1 MRRKGNTSQTPKTPD
16 SQTPEKPE
24 PAPELLGFS
33 ERLKKV
39 IGAESL
45 RTFGSRCRL
54 SEGVLRSYLRQNT
67 FPSLDR
73 LAAIAQAGG
82 VSLAWLAS
90 GFTPIQHTDDAPPSR
105 GEQHLN
111 ESYILP
117 LREIFADAG
126 SLLNRQ
132 VVDYLALHTEW
143 LTAYLGLSPDHIA
156 LISVVGDSMEPY
168 LADGDLILLDTSV
181 THVEADNVYV
191 LQYGDVLLARRIQI
205 MLDGAVA
212 VKSYND
218 AYESEV
224 LPAEMA
230 DKLHVVGRVVRRI
243 VR

>member
-1 MRRKGNTSQTPKTPD
+1 MGRKGNTSHTPKAPD

-24 PAPELLGFS
+24 PTPELLGFS
-33 ERLKKV
+33 ERLKNV

-54 SEGVLRSYLRQNT
+54 SEGVLRSYLRRST

-73 LAAIAQAGG
+73 LAAIARAGG

-90 GFTPIQHTDDAPPSR
+90 GAAPMYPAGNAPPSR
-105 GEQHLN
+105 DGQRLN

-117 LREIFADAG
+117 LREIVAHGGARL
-126 SLLNRQ
+126 SRQ
-132 VVDYLALHTEW
+132 VVDYLALHAEW
-143 LTAYLGLSPDHIA
+143 LTASLGLSPAHVA
-156 LISVVGDSMEPY
+156 LISVIGDSMEPY
-168 LADGDLILLDTSV
+168 LADGDLVLLDTSV

-205 MLDGAVA
+205 KLDGTVA
-212 VKSYND
+212 VRSYNG

-230 DKLHVVGRVVRRI
+230 DKLQVIGRVVRRI

>member
-45 RTFGSRCRL
+45 RTFGSRCGL
-54 SEGVLRSYLRQNT
+54 SEGVLRSYLRHST

-90 GFTPIQHTDDAPPSR
+90 GNEPLQPTENVSPSR
-105 GEQHLN
+105 GEQRLN

-117 LREIFADAG
+117 LREIFSDDG

-143 LTAYLGLSPDHIA
+143 LTTSLGLLPAHVA
-156 LISVVGDSMEPY
+156 LISVIGDSMEPY

-205 MLDGAVA
+205 KLDGTLA
-212 VKSYND
+212 VKSYNG

-230 DKLHVVGRVVRRI
+230 DKLHVIGRVVRRV